1 MSRPPFVCLQCIDI
15 FQILFKLFSLNQPF
29 CSYPNNKSTVRVAGY
44 LSQLICPNSKVGSR
58 LFNRQLAFSQ
68 IGTACFSISSTPFCK
83 SQKKSSGRRLARPL
97 RETYSPSYWHFPQPA
112 TDWLPL
118 GSRPKRRIM
127 INEYGS
133 WPPSRHSS
141 SAHSIRL
148 PLVLPSLCGIMAWS
162 ACAALHTRNVPAAEY
177 EAQYACLSRCN
188 RMPSW
193 KTISSSPHSPFSA
206 GSFATK
212 EQPHAAG
219 RRRAVPIHWSNIV
232 RLSSMSSRSC

>member
-1 MSRPPFVCLQCIDI
+1 
-15 FQILFKLFSLNQPF
+15 
-29 CSYPNNKSTVRVAGY
+29 
-44 LSQLICPNSKVGSR
+44 
-58 LFNRQLAFSQ
+58 
-68 IGTACFSISSTPFCK
+68 
-83 SQKKSSGRRLARPL
+83 
-97 RETYSPSYWHFPQPA
+97 
-112 TDWLPL
+112 
-118 GSRPKRRIM
+118 M

-232 RLSSMSSRSC
+232 RLSSILSRSCSLGPSKTSWPFCCSCSIWSLMRSLSLSTEASIML